1 MIIYKKVKSTDN
13 ELAHIKVY
21 FDDEYMGYIIKDYS
35 NININHWIF
44 TSKNKRISYFVDK
57 TKKDIIS
64 TLEKIYQKKSINLKL
79 HFGLKKENYIIKD

>member
-13 ELAHIKVY
+13 ELAHTKVY

-44 TSKNKRISYFVDK
+44 TSENKRISYFVDK
-57 TKKDIIS
+57 TRRDIIY
-64 TLEKIYQKKSINLKL
+64 TLEKIYQKKLVNLKL
-79 HFGLKKENYIIKD
+79 HFGLKEENYIIKN